1 MGDFQRLKGKTYVM
15 GTWEGSGGSGRVG
28 YSTTLGRMSRQKM
41 KSVQRSWGRRML
53 VYLSKSKEASI
64 AEQKEWGWGT
74 ERQRVMS
81 KEGEELGRNLGVLN
95 REVIECDT
103 C

>member
-1 MGDFQRLKGKTYVM
+1 
-15 GTWEGSGGSGRVG
+15 
-28 YSTTLGRMSRQKM
+28 
-41 KSVQRSWGRRML
+41 ML

-81 KEGEELGRNLGVLN
+81 KEGEELGRNLGVLS